1 MELSSLLAR
10 LERHIVDAGDNAGQ
24 HRIWYNLRR
33 EDYHTCD
40 TGVSRMNDYSTTE
53 RVAIVVA
60 ALHHAR
66 RPIPTSTL
74 ARRIGI
80 STGGAWAMLS
90 RLTTVLPLTLDT
102 DGWFL
107 IEK

>member
-1 MELSSLLAR
+1 MLATMLASS
-10 LERHIVDAGDNAGQ
+10 ESGTICGGEDSQ
-24 HRIWYNLRR
+24 HALQ
-33 EDYHTCD
+33 EFH
-40 TGVSRMNDYSTTE
+40 GMNDYSTTE

-60 ALHHAR
+60 TLHHAR

-90 RLTTVLPLTLDT
+90 RLSAVLPLTLDT

-107 IEK
+107 IER